1 MKFKKIGWFTT
12 GRDSAAIDLLKIV
25 YSEIKSGLLP
35 LKIAYV
41 FISKEPGEG
50 FFSDKLIQIAKEEM
64 GLKVISFSALKFE
77 PELRKKDKETWRE
90 IYHEEILKRLDE
102 DIDFGVLAGY
112 MWIASSKFCN
122 SLKLI
127 NLHPALPGGPKGSW
141 QEVMWQLISARAAE
155 TGAMMHLVTPELD
168 EGPPI
173 SYFRF
178 SLRTPEFIPLWEET
192 EKKLL
197 KYHLTGL
204 KKLEGEEN
212 KLFKKIREEE
222 VKREL
227 PLIVYTLKY
236 LGEDK
241 IVFGRDDLPLD
252 LTKEIENY
260 IKIGGYHE

>member
-1 MKFKKIGWFTT
+1 MKSKNIGWFTT
-12 GRDSAAIDLLKIV
+12 GRDEAAIELLKIV
-25 YSEIKSGLLP
+25 YSEIKSGFLP

-50 FFSDKLIQIAKEEM
+50 FFSDRLIEIAREEM
-64 GLKVISFSALKFE
+64 GLKVISFSALRFE
-77 PELRKKDKETWRE
+77 PELRKKDKELWRE
-90 IYHEEILKRLDE
+90 LYHDEVLKRLEDE
-102 DIDFGVLAGY
+102 IDFGVLAGY
-112 MWIASSKFCN
+112 MWIVSPKFCN

-141 QEVMWQLISARAAE
+141 QEVMWQLISARACE

-168 EGPPI
+168 EGPAL
-173 SYFRF
+173 SFFRF
-178 SLRTPEFIPLWEET
+178 SLRTPEFLPLWENT

-197 KYHLTGL
+197 KHHLSGL

-212 KLFKKIREEE
+212 ELFKKIREEE

-236 LGEDK
+236 LGEEK
-241 IVFGRDDLPLD
+241 ITFDSENLPLD
-252 LTKEIENY
+252 LTEEIEIY
-260 IKIGGYHE
+260 LKTKGG

>member
-1 MKFKKIGWFTT
+1 MRFKKIGWFTT
-12 GRDSAAIDLLKIV
+12 GRDQAAIDLLKVV
-25 YSEIKSGLLP
+25 YSEIKSGFLQ
-35 LKIAYV
+35 LKISYV
-41 FISKEPGEG
+41 FVSREPGESY
-50 FFSDKLIQIAKEEM
+50 FSDKLIEIARNEM
-64 GLKVISFSALKFE
+64 KLKVISFSALKFK
-77 PELRKKDKETWRE
+77 PDLRKKNKELWRKL
-90 IYHEEILKRLDE
+90 YHDEVLKRLDE
-102 DIDFGVLAGY
+102 KVDFGVFAGY
-112 MWIASSKFCN
+112 MWIASSEFCN

-141 QEVMWQLISARAAE
+141 QDVIWQLISARACE

-173 SYFRF
+173 SFFRF
-178 SLRTPEFIPLWEET
+178 SIRTPEFLPLWEDT

-204 KKLEGEEN
+204 KKFEGEKN
-212 KLFKKIREEE
+212 RLFKKIREEE

-241 IVFGRDDLPLD
+241 IIFNSEDLPLD
-252 LTKEIENY
+252 LTKEIEVY
-260 IKIGGYHE
+260 LKTKGGLK

>member
-1 MKFKKIGWFTT
+1 MNFKKIGWFTT
-12 GRDSAAIDLLKIV
+12 GRDQAAIDLLKNV
-25 YSEIKSGLLP
+25 YLEIRSGFLP
-35 LKIAYV
+35 LKLAYV
-41 FISKEPGEG
+41 FISKDPGEG
-50 FFSDKLIQIAKEEM
+50 FFSDKLIKLAKEEM
-64 GLKVISFSALKFE
+64 GLKVISFSALNFE
-77 PELRKKDKETWRE
+77 PELRIKDKDQWRE
-90 IYHEEILKRLDE
+90 LYHDEVLKRLDE
-102 DIDFGVLAGY
+102 EIDFGVLAGY
-112 MWIASSKFCN
+112 MWIVSPKFCN

-141 QEVMWQLISARAAE
+141 QEVMWQLISARSAE
-155 TGAMMHLVTPELD
+155 TGAMMHLVTPALD

-173 SYFRF
+173 TFFRF
-178 SLRTPEFIPLWEET
+178 SIRTPEFLSLWEET

-204 KKLEGEEN
+204 KNLEGEEN

-241 IVFGRDDLPLD
+241 IIFGSENLPLD
-252 LTKEIENY
+252 LTEKIEVY
-260 IKIGGYHE
+260 LKKGGYYE

>member
-1 MKFKKIGWFTT
+1 MNFKRIGWFTT
-12 GRDSAAIDLLKIV
+12 GRDEAAIDLLKIV
-25 YSEIKSGLLP
+25 YSEIKRGFLP

-41 FISKEPGEG
+41 FISKELGEG
-50 FFSDKLIQIAKEEM
+50 IFSDKLINLAKKEL
-64 GLKVISFSALKFE
+64 GLKVISFSALRFE
-77 PELRKKDKETWRE
+77 PELRKKDKELWRKL
-90 IYHEEILKRLDE
+90 YHEEVLKRLDE
-102 DIDFGVLAGY
+102 EIDFGVLAGY
-112 MWIASSKFCN
+112 MWIVSPKFCN

-141 QEVMWQLISARAAE
+141 QEVMWQLISARSAE

-173 SYFRF
+173 SFFRLP
-178 SLRTPEFIPLWEET
+178 LRTPEFLPLWEET

-204 KKLEGEEN
+204 KNLEGEEN
-212 KLFKKIREEE
+212 RLFKKIREEE
-222 VKREL
+222 LKREL

-241 IVFGRDDLPLD
+241 ILFDSEDLPLD
-252 LTKEIENY
+252 LTEEIENY
-260 IKIGGYHE
+260 IKRGGHHE

>member
-1 MKFKKIGWFTT
+1 MKSKNIGWFTT
-12 GRDSAAIDLLKIV
+12 GRDEAAIELLKIV
-25 YSEIKSGLLP
+25 YSEIKSGFLP

-50 FFSDKLIQIAKEEM
+50 FFSDRLIEMARGEM
-64 GLKVISFSALKFE
+64 GLKVISFSALRFE
-77 PELRKKDKETWRE
+77 PELRKKDKELWRE
-90 IYHEEILKRLDE
+90 LYHDEVLKRLEDE
-102 DIDFGVLAGY
+102 IDFGVLAGY
-112 MWIASSKFCN
+112 MWIVSPKFCN

-141 QEVMWQLISARAAE
+141 QEVMWQLISARACE

-168 EGPPI
+168 EGPAL
-173 SYFRF
+173 SFFRF
-178 SLRTPEFIPLWEET
+178 SLRTPEFLPLWENT

-197 KYHLTGL
+197 KYHLSGL

-212 KLFKKIREEE
+212 ELFKKIREEE

-236 LGEDK
+236 LGEEK
-241 IVFGRDDLPLD
+241 ITFDSENLPLD
-252 LTKEIENY
+252 LTEEIEIY
-260 IKIGGYHE
+260 LKTKGG